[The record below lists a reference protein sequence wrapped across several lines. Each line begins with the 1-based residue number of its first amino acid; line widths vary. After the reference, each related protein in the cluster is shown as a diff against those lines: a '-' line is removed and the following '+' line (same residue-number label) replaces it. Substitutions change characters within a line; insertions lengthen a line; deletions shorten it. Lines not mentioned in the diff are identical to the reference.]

1 MNLWEKKRMQVEAK
15 HATEYGGRLAD
26 PSEATQVKL
35 MLRQHM
41 RDLKKVQSFERKAVY
56 KRKALPLYETWIT
69 ETLKNQ
75 SGVQDDVL
83 MYLMLWSFD
92 AGVYEQGLDIA
103 EYALKH
109 QLVMPDNQAR
119 TTGCAI
125 AEEMGDRAKDAYT
138 AKNPIPLEVLQRTMS
153 LTEHEDMPDKVRGEL
168 HKWLGYS
175 LRDHGFPQPALCELM
190 RALELN
196 DRSGVKAD
204 IKQLEKILSAPNNA
218 DS

>member
-1 MNLWEKKRMQVEAK
+1 MNLWEQKRLRVQAKEA
-15 HATEYGGRLAD
+15 ADYGGQLVD
-26 PSEATQVKL
+26 PSLNSQVKL
-35 MLRQHM
+35 MLRQHK
-41 RDLKKVQSFERKAVY
+41 RDLGKIQSFERKAAY
-56 KRKALPLYETWIT
+56 KRKALPLYAPWIA

-92 AGVYEQGLDIA
+92 AGMFEQGLDIA
-103 EYALKH
+103 QYALKH
-109 QLVMPDNQAR
+109 QLSMPDNQSR
-119 TTGCAI
+119 TTGCAV
-125 AEEMGDRAKDAYT
+125 AEEVADRAKEAYT
-138 AKNPIPLEVLQRTMS
+138 AKNPIDLSVLQRAMS
-153 LTEHEDMPDKVRGEL
+153 LTIHEDMPDKVRAEL

-175 LRDHGFPQPALCELM
+175 LRDNDYPQPALCELM

-204 IKQLEKILSAPNNA
+204 IKQLEKVLSAQHRA

>member
-1 MNLWEKKRMQVEAK
+1 MNLWEKKRMRVEAQK
-15 HATEYGGRLAD
+15 VTEYGEPIAD
-26 PSEATQVKL
+26 PSAITQVKL

-41 RDLKKVQSFERKAVY
+41 RDLGKIQSFERKAVY

-75 SGVQDDVL
+75 SGIQDDVL
-83 MYLMLWSFD
+83 MFLMLWSFD

-109 QLVMPDNQAR
+109 QLVMPNNQSR
-119 TTGCAI
+119 TTGCAV
-125 AEEMGDRAKDAYT
+125 AEEIADRAKEAYT
-138 AKNPIPLEVLQRTMS
+138 AKKPIPLEILQRTML
-153 LTEHEDMPDKVRGEL
+153 LTEHEDMPDKVRAEL

-175 LRDHGFPQPALCELM
+175 LRDNDFPQPALCELL

-196 DRSGVKAD
+196 ERSGVKAD
-204 IKQLEKILSAPNNA
+204 IKQLEKILSAQHHA
-218 DS
+218 DN

>member
-1 MNLWEKKRMQVEAK
+1 
-15 HATEYGGRLAD
+15 
-26 PSEATQVKL
+26 
-35 MLRQHM
+35 
-41 RDLKKVQSFERKAVY
+41 

-69 ETLKNQ
+69 ETLKGN

-92 AGVYEQGLDIA
+92 AGLYAQGLDIA

-109 QLVMPDNQAR
+109 KLAMPSGQSR

-125 AEEMGDRAKDAYT
+125 AEEMGDRAKEAYT
-138 AKNPIPLEVLQRTMS
+138 AKNPIPLDILQRTMA
-153 LTEHEDMPDKVRGEL
+153 LIEHEDMPDKVRAEL

-175 LRDHGFPQPALCELM
+175 LRDNDFPQPALCELM

-196 DRSGVKAD
+196 ERSGVKQD
-204 IKQLEKILSAPNNA
+204 IKNIEKFLSEKSRA
-218 DS
+218 DE

>member
-1 MNLWEKKRMQVEAK
+1 MNLWEKKRMQIEAK
-15 HATEYGGRLAD
+15 NVSAYGVLAD
-26 PSEATQVKL
+26 PSAATQVKL

-41 RDLKKVQSFERKAVY
+41 RDLSKTQSFERKAVY

-69 ETLKNQ
+69 ETLKGN

-92 AGVYEQGLDIA
+92 AGVYVQGLDIA
-103 EYALKH
+103 EYALQH
-109 QLVMPDNQAR
+109 NLNMPAGQSR

-125 AEEMGDRAKDAYT
+125 AEEMGDRAKEAYT
-138 AKNPIPLEVLQRTMS
+138 AKNPIPLDILQRTMS
-153 LTEHEDMPDKVRGEL
+153 LIEHEDMPDKVRGEL

-175 LRDHGFPQPALCELM
+175 LRDNDFPQPALCELM

-196 DRSGVKAD
+196 DRCGVKQD
-204 IKQLEKILSAPNNA
+204 IKNIERFLSVKNNT
-218 DS
+218 DE

>member
-1 MNLWEKKRMQVEAK
+1 MNLWERKRMQVEARK
-15 HATEYGGRLAD
+15 VTAYGGTLAD
-26 PSEATQVKL
+26 PSAATQVKL

-41 RDLKKVQSFERKAVY
+41 RDLSKTQSFERKASY
-56 KRKALPLYETWIT
+56 KRKTLPLYEAWIT
-69 ETLKNQ
+69 ETLKGN

-92 AGVYEQGLDIA
+92 AGFYDQGLDIA
-103 EYALKH
+103 EYALNH
-109 QLVMPDNQAR
+109 NLTMPSGQSR

-125 AEEMGDRAKDAYT
+125 AEEMGDRAKEAYT
-138 AKNPIPLEVLQRTMS
+138 AKNPIPLAVLQRTMS
-153 LTEHEDMPDKVRGEL
+153 LTEPEDMPDKVRGEL

-175 LRDHGFPQPALCELM
+175 LRDNDFPQPALCELM

-204 IKQLEKILSAPNNA
+204 IKQLEKILSAKNSA
-218 DS
+218 DE

>member
-1 MNLWEKKRMQVEAK
+1 MNPWERKRMQVEAK
-15 HATEYGGRLAD
+15 NISAYGVLAD
-26 PSEATQVKL
+26 PSAATQVKL

-41 RDLKKVQSFERKAVY
+41 RDLGKTQSFERKAAY

-69 ETLKNQ
+69 ETLKGN

-92 AGVYEQGLDIA
+92 AGLYAQGLDIA

-109 QLVMPDNQAR
+109 KLAMPSGQSR

-125 AEEMGDRAKDAYT
+125 AEEMGDRAKEAYT
-138 AKNPIPLEVLQRTMS
+138 AKNPIPLDILQRTMA
-153 LTEHEDMPDKVRGEL
+153 LIEHEDMPDKVRAEL
-168 HKWLGYS
+168 HKWLGYG
-175 LRDHGFPQPALCELM
+175 LRDNDFPQPALCELM

-196 DRSGVKAD
+196 ERSGVKQD
-204 IKQLEKILSAPNNA
+204 IKNIEKFLSAKNRA
-218 DS
+218 DE

>member
-1 MNLWEKKRMQVEAK
+1 MNPWEKKRMQVEAR
-15 HATEYGGRLAD
+15 HAAEYGGRLAD
-26 PSEATQVKL
+26 PSVTTQVKL
-35 MLRQHM
+35 MLRQHK
-41 RDLKKVQSFERKAVY
+41 RDLGKIQSFERKATY

-69 ETLKNQ
+69 ETLHNQ
-75 SGVQDDVL
+75 SGGQDDVL

-103 EYALKH
+103 EYALTH
-109 QLVMPDNQAR
+109 QLTMPEGQSR

-125 AEEMGDRAKDAYT
+125 AEEMADRAKDAYT
-138 AKNPIPLEVLQRTMS
+138 VKNPIPLEILQRVSS

-175 LRDHGFPQPALCELM
+175 LRDNGLPQPALCELL

-204 IKQLEKILSAPNNA
+204 IKQLEKILSAQHRA
-218 DS
+218 DD

>member
-41 RDLKKVQSFERKAVY
+41 RDLGKIQSFERKAVY

-69 ETLKNQ
+69 EVLNHQ

-92 AGVYEQGLDIA
+92 AGMYAQGLDIA
-103 EYALKH
+103 AYALKH
-109 QLVMPDNQAR
+109 HLIMPSGQSR

-125 AEEMGDRAKDAYT
+125 AEEMSDRAKEAYT
-138 AKNPIPLEVLQRTMS
+138 AKKPIPLDILQCTMS
-153 LTEHEDMPDKVRGEL
+153 LIEHEDMPDKVRGEL

-175 LRDHGFPQPALCELM
+175 LRDNGFPQPALCELL

-204 IKQLEKILSAPNNA
+204 INQLEKILSAQNRV
-218 DS
+218 DD